1 MVCSHSHQEE
11 DLEVR
16 VDQEDQGGQVA
27 PVVED
32 QAVLRDTG
40 VDLVVHQGESMSPV
54 LFTYSFPAICRN
66 DRAE

>member
-1 MVCSHSHQEE
+1 MVCSDSHQEE

-32 QAVLRDTG
+32 QAVLREHRG
-40 VDLVVHQGESMSPV
+40 GFGGP
-54 LFTYSFPAICRN
+54 PG
-66 DRAE
+66 